1 MVARKLLRCEIH
13 LEEASDDGSKL
24 LLQCILNDFLLRY
37 RGSRVLHTS
46 GNSIDASNFLYNW
59 SGASFIRLPRL
70 LQQTWNLSGLDV
82 SGRMERAICAHTRLA
97 NPARPRYTPRQQL
110 GNTMKGALG
119 FFTFLLLVFS
129 TSHAP
134 FPFGERAVI
143 IRIDDVQDYG
153 QPSSYALPAKMVLQ
167 YHISE
172 RIPALLS
179 IIASRFGSD
188 PQLIDQIQDGLSLG
202 IFTIAI
208 HGWHHQP
215 LTNLSQSEQISEMQ
229 RGKNRLETVLGI
241 KVLSFVPPYNKFND
255 ATIEA
260 LKKNGL
266 TLMSTAI
273 YEGDIPR
280 EEDGI
285 TFIPQTV
292 TTAEVEF
299 RTDSWM
305 PLSFESIIKQIEE
318 SWNSYGVAVVV
329 IHPRQFVGEDEKER
343 WGTYVQVI
351 QWVRANEGKI
361 IRPEPLSPATGN
373 LDPFLLSVGLFCG
386 MVSTLLIAFNWSAKR
401 KSGNGHPKDSKND
414 QHWGKRNKLRKGNEE
429 LASLA
434 SAPPAP
440 VLKYCS
446 ACGAAIPN
454 PAAYCDRCGE
464 KQ

>member
-1 MVARKLLRCEIH
+1 V
-13 LEEASDDGSKL
+13 
-24 LLQCILNDFLLRY
+24 
-37 RGSRVLHTS
+37 
-46 GNSIDASNFLYNW
+46 
-59 SGASFIRLPRL
+59 
-70 LQQTWNLSGLDV
+70 
-82 SGRMERAICAHTRLA
+82 
-97 NPARPRYTPRQQL
+97 
-110 GNTMKGALG
+110 GNTIKGALG
-119 FFTFLLLVFS
+119 SFMFLLLAFS
-129 TSHAP
+129 MSHAL
-134 FPFGERAVI
+134 FPVGERAVI

-153 QPSSYALPAKMVLQ
+153 QPSSYALPEKMVFQ

-188 PQLIDQIQDGLSLG
+188 PQLIDQIQEGLRLG

-215 LTNLSQSEQISEMQ
+215 FTNLSQAEQISEMQ
-229 RGKNRLETVLGI
+229 RGKNRLEAVLGI
-241 KVLSFVPPYNKFND
+241 NVLSFVPPYDKFNG

-266 TLMSTAI
+266 TLMSTAT
-273 YEGDIPR
+273 YEGDVPR
-280 EEDGI
+280 EENGI
-285 TFIPQTV
+285 MFIPQTV

-329 IHPRQFVGEDEKER
+329 IHPRQFVGADEKDR
-343 WGTYVQVI
+343 WGTYIQVI
-351 QWVRANEGKI
+351 QWIRANEGKI
-361 IRPEPLSPATGN
+361 IRPEPPSPKTGN
-373 LDPFLLSVGLFCG
+373 LNPFLLSVGLFCG

-401 KSGNGHPKDSKND
+401 TSGKGHPK
-414 QHWGKRNKLRKGNEE
+414 EE

-434 SAPPAP
+434 SAPPTP

-446 ACGAAIPN
+446 ACGTAIPSS
-454 PAAYCDRCGE
+454 AAYCDKCGE